1 MLLFLGFSCFA
12 HSFLNKY
19 APNGVEVSLA
29 PQIAPGDVALELDQ
43 FLAQHPQHAHHR
55 QDKEQRRQNF
65 TNSASLYHNF
75 IFQ

>member
-1 MLLFLGFSCFA
+1 M
-12 HSFLNKY
+12 
-19 APNGVEVSLA
+19 EVSLA

-65 TNSASLYHNF
+65 TNSTSLFNYF
-75 IFQ
+75 ISQ

>member
-1 MLLFLGFSCFA
+1 M
-12 HSFLNKY
+12 
-19 APNGVEVSLA
+19 EVSLA